1 MATLDDVTNK
11 LKENNT
17 ENQLGHEGTRIEI
30 SKIGSRFDKFFAIL
44 EGNRLK
50 ALEAQ
55 RESKKKISAPPVKS
69 GAGAGGGLGLLAGLT
84 GLSAITA
91 TVSGIAA
98 SLTDLDD
105 AFKALRVGQIAKTL
119 LTTAKAFNTRTLSF
133 IDSVKDFGRGLK
145 TFGTNLKNLLI
156 IPDETKALF
165 KNIPRNFQ
173 LGLFKALGLGVDGK
187 PVVTTPEG
195 VKSFSGT
202 IKAIRTSISNFLK
215 PVTDLFSSTEGEGK
229 ISKALKPITDFF
241 DGLSTKFTSIAKL
254 FPTINFEAL
263 KGLFGSAEEGTGILG
278 FFGKIFSFL
287 DPLLKPFKYII
298 GLALRPI
305 FQIVLSAIDFF
316 VGFYEGFT
324 KDKGDLLEKLKSGF
338 EGGIKG
344 VIKGFTDAIDL
355 LFFKIPAFFAEK
367 LGFEEASKKLKEF
380 SLTALVDPA
389 WESVKNFFKEAF
401 TNPTSKI
408 SAITANVG
416 NMSES
421 FLKSALR
428 FVLPDPNNT
437 KGFFRGF
444 AVDALKKT
452 GIYEYAGYTQ
462 GDDGNFIVKPNTNT
476 LSRQNIGAKSSP
488 DLTPNYS
495 PGALGGSTAIIDN
508 SVKSS
513 TGGTSNVTNVG
524 ITGSKGVI
532 DPSDMYG
539 FGVEPV

>member
-30 SKIGSRFDKFFAIL
+30 SKIGSRFDKFFGIL
-44 EGNRLK
+44 EANRLK
-50 ALEAQ
+50 DLENQ
-55 RESKKKISAPPVKS
+55 RESKKKLAAPPVKS
-69 GAGAGGGLGLLAGLT
+69 GAGAAGGLGLLGGLT

-91 TVSGIAA
+91 IVSGIAA
-98 SLTDLDD
+98 SLTGLDD

-119 LTTAKAFNTRTLSF
+119 LATGKAFNTRALSF
-133 IDSVKDFGRGLK
+133 IDSVKDFGKGLK
-145 TFGTNLKNLLI
+145 TFGTNFKNLLI

-165 KNIPRNFQ
+165 KNIPKNFQ
-173 LGLFKALGLGVDGK
+173 LGLFKMLGLGVDGK

-195 VKSFSGT
+195 VKSFSNT

-215 PVTDLFSSTEGEGK
+215 PVTDIFSATEGESK
-229 ISKALKPITDFF
+229 ISKAIKPITDFF
-241 DGLSTKFTSIAKL
+241 DGISTKFTSIAKF
-254 FPTINFEAL
+254 FPSINFEAL
-263 KGLFGSAEEGTGILG
+263 KGLFGSADEGTGILG

-305 FQIVLSAIDFF
+305 FQIVLTAIDFF

-324 KDKGDLLEKLKSGF
+324 GDKGGLLEKLKSGF

-367 LGFEEASKKLKEF
+367 LGFEDASKKLKEF

-416 NMSES
+416 NMAES

-437 KGFFRGF
+437 KGFIKGF
-444 AVDALKKT
+444 AVDALKQT

-462 GDDGNFIVKPNTNT
+462 GDDGNFVVKPKPNT
-476 LSRQNIGAKSSP
+476 LSKSNIGAKSSP
-488 DLTPNYS
+488 DLTPI
-495 PGALGGSTAIIDN
+495 GAGGSASTTAIIDN

-524 ITGSKGVI
+524 ITGSSGTN
-532 DPSDMYG
+532 DPADMYG
-539 FGVEPV
+539 FVGP

>member
-11 LKENNT
+11 LKESNI
-17 ENQLGHEGTRIEI
+17 ENQLGHEGTRTEI

-55 RESKKKISAPPVKS
+55 RESRKKIAAPPVKS
-69 GAGAGGGLGLLAGLT
+69 GAGAGGGLGLAGLT
-84 GLSAITA
+84 GLGAITA

-98 SLTDLDD
+98 SLTGLDD

-215 PVTDLFSSTEGEGK
+215 PVTDLFSSTEGEGR

-305 FQIVLSAIDFF
+305 FQIVLTAIDFF

-324 KDKGDLLEKLKSGF
+324 KGTGGLLEKLKSGF

-355 LFFKIPAFFAEK
+355 LFFKIPAFFTEK
-367 LGFEEASKKLKEF
+367 LGFKDVAEKLRSF

-389 WESVKNFFKEAF
+389 WEAVKNFFKEAF

-416 NMSES
+416 NMAES

-437 KGFFRGF
+437 TGFFQGL
-444 AVDALKKT
+444 AVEGLKKT
-452 GIYEYAGYTQ
+452 GVYEYAGYTQ
-462 GDDGNFIVKPNTNT
+462 SDDGKFVVKPDTNT
-476 LSRQNIGAKSSP
+476 INKSNIGPKSAR
-488 DLTPNYS
+488 DLTPVTAA
-495 PGALGGSTAIIDN
+495 GAAGGAGGATVIDN
-508 SVKSS
+508 SSNKEGDSITTTIGIS
-513 TGGTSNVTNVG
+513 GGPH
-524 ITGSKGVI
+524 GVV
-532 DPSDMYG
+532 DLADAYG
-539 FGVEPV
+539 YEG

>member
-50 ALEAQ
+50 DLENQ
-55 RESKKKISAPPVKS
+55 RESKKKLAAPPVKS
-69 GAGAGGGLGLLAGLT
+69 GAGSAGGLGLLGGLT

-91 TVSGIAA
+91 IVSGIAA
-98 SLTDLDD
+98 SITGLDD
-105 AFKALRVGQIAKTL
+105 AFKALRIGQIAKTL
-119 LTTAKAFNTRTLSF
+119 LTTAKAFNTRALSF
-133 IDSVKDFGRGLK
+133 IDSVKDFGKGLK
-145 TFGTNLKNLLI
+145 TFGTNFKNLLI

-165 KNIPRNFQ
+165 KNIPKNFQ
-173 LGLFKALGLGVDGK
+173 LGLFKMLGLGVDGK

-195 VKSFSGT
+195 VKSFSNT

-215 PVTDLFSSTEGEGK
+215 PVTDIFSATEGESK
-229 ISKALKPITDFF
+229 ISKAIKPITDFF
-241 DGLSTKFTSIAKL
+241 DGISTKFTSIAKF
-254 FPTINFEAL
+254 FPSINFEAL
-263 KGLFGSAEEGTGILG
+263 KGLFGSAEEGSGIIG
-278 FFGKIFSFL
+278 FFSKIFSFL
-287 DPLLKPFKYII
+287 DPLLKPFKYLI

-305 FQIVLSAIDFF
+305 FQIVLTAIDFF

-324 KDKGDLLEKLKSGF
+324 GDKGDLLEKLKSGF

-344 VIKGFTDAIDL
+344 VIKGFTDALDL

-416 NMSES
+416 NMAES

-428 FVLPDPNNT
+428 FVLPNPNNT
-437 KGFFRGF
+437 KGFFEGL
-444 AVDALKKT
+444 AVAGLKKT
-452 GIYEYAGYTQ
+452 GVYEYAGYTK
-462 GDDGNFIVKPNTNT
+462 GDDGKFIVKPDTNT

-488 DLTPNYS
+488 DLAPM
-495 PGALGGSTAIIDN
+495 GAGGSAVGATVIDN
-508 SVKSS
+508 STNSS
-513 TGGTSNVTNVG
+513 TGGTSNVNNIGINGSSGTN
-524 ITGSKGVI
+524 
-532 DPSDMYG
+532 DPADMYG
-539 FGVEPV
+539 FVGP